1 MQENSNSY
9 NKTTALESSFLKK
22 STKKHVRIRDGTVHT
37 VSAYVDSDHIITRCI
52 IMSFRIVSFTEHSL
66 KPGWGCSSVGRALD
80 RHGADAGSIPR
91 CGKGFFSP
99 SQLSVLTLHGV
110 RTPPCAIAC
119 IYICAHVKDL
129 VVYVRVRWIMET
141 LKHPACTVEHSMGEI
156 PMGQYSCKK
165 KKKVHGWD

>member
-1 MQENSNSY
+1 M
-9 NKTTALESSFLKK
+9 
-22 STKKHVRIRDGTVHT
+22 
-37 VSAYVDSDHIITRCI
+37 SAYADSDHIITRCI

-110 RTPPCAIAC
+110 RTPPCAITC
-119 IYICAHVKDL
+119 IYICAHVKDP
-129 VVYVRVRWIMET
+129 VVHVRVGWIMET
-141 LKHPACTVEHSMGEI
+141 LKHPA
-156 PMGQYSCKK
+156 YSVGWVARLCRSWLSPGKASRNS
-165 KKKVHGWD
+165 HGRSPIGIIQS

>member
-1 MQENSNSY
+1 M
-9 NKTTALESSFLKK
+9 
-22 STKKHVRIRDGTVHT
+22 
-37 VSAYVDSDHIITRCI
+37 SAYVDSDHIITRCI

-99 SQLSVLTLHGV
+99 SQLSVLTLQGV

-119 IYICAHVKDL
+119 IYIRAHIKDP
-129 VVYVRVRWIMET
+129 VVPVRVRWIIET
-141 LKHPACTVEHSMGEI
+141 LKHPACTVGWVARLCRSWLSLEKATRIYHG
-156 PMGQYSCKK
+156 KK
-165 KKKVHGWD
+165 SHWGNTVVKKQTNKQKSVLSVLTAG